1 MGAVMT
7 RDEAKRFVDG
17 ARAESKRVVFA
28 NGCFDILHGGHIS
41 YIESARSAGDML
53 IIGLNSDSS
62 VRHHKGE
69 GRPVMPQDQRARLL
83 ASLEAVD
90 GVVIFDEETV
100 DPLLE
105 LLIPHVHAKGPD
117 YTVETVPER
126 ETDLRLGI
134 EIFIAGDPKQND
146 SRAIISGMNS
156 QQAG

>member
-1 MGAVMT
+1 MG
-7 RDEAKRFVDG
+7 EALSREATKQLVGRL
-17 ARAESKRVVFA
+17 RAEGKRVVFA

-41 YIESARSAGDML
+41 YLEAARAAGDAL

-62 VRHHKGE
+62 VRHLKGV
-69 GRPVMPQDQRARLL
+69 GRPVVPQDQRARLL
-83 ASLEAVD
+83 AALEAVD

-105 LLIPHVHAKGPD
+105 LLVPHVHAKGPD

-146 SRAIISGMNS
+146 SSAIIG
-156 QQAG
+156 G